1 MTDSSA
7 SISNDALLDSFL
19 RAQQAFGQRVHAVTE
34 DQWSAAT
41 PDAEWNVA
49 DLVGHLIEEQRWA
62 APLVHGHDLD
72 SAAKIVHGSRNL
84 PVHGGVGANLAEEWD
99 EAATG
104 SADAFSGDGAL
115 QRTVT
120 LSRGATPAR
129 DYISEMIFDLVVH
142 SWDLGTAIGYAG
154 ALPEDL
160 VELTYGAAKGMA
172 GDLAASGLFDAPVEV
187 ADNAPTL
194 DKLVALTGRNPH

>member
-1 MTDSSA
+1 MTDPIA
-7 SISNDALLDSFL
+7 SISNDALLDAFL
-19 RAQQAFGQRVHAVTE
+19 RAQRTFGDRVHAVTE

-41 PDAEWNVA
+41 PDADWNVA

-84 PVHGGVGANLAEEWD
+84 PIHGGVGANLAEEWD

-104 SADAFSGDGAL
+104 AADAISGDGAL
-115 QRTVT
+115 DRTVA

-129 DYISEMIFDLVVH
+129 DYLAEMIFDLVVH
-142 SWDLGTAIGYAG
+142 SWDLGKAIGYEA

-160 VELTYGAAKGMA
+160 VEMTYGEVQGMA
-172 GDLAASGLFDAPVEV
+172 DGLAASGLFHAPVEV
-187 ADNAPTL
+187 ADDASTL
-194 DKLVALTGRNPH
+194 DKLVALTGRDPR